1 MSVRSFAAAT
11 YDSTMKAVTRE
22 GSVSADGLRIVIKQA
37 RRELKTSREI
47 QPSEG
52 AEFTIL
58 NQAQKDLASDNQK
71 AHAFRTAQCY
81 LSFFRRTHINALT
94 CRLVI
99 LYQGKEPPS
108 VSPLLRHLT

>member
-108 VSPLLRHLT
+108 VSPLLGHP